1 MYLVPQGQNP
11 LALIAALEKRVIALE
26 NLVKGLQLEPKA
38 RIGRPPKVKNEPDQP
53 QNSDSIG
60 HR

>member
-53 QNSDSIG
+53 ESRDSVSD
-60 HR
+60 

>member
-11 LALIAALEKRVIALE
+11 LALIAALENRVIALE

-38 RIGRPPKVKNEPDQP
+38 RIGRPPKVKNEPNQP
-53 QNSDSIG
+53 QSRDSVSD
-60 HR
+60 

>member
-53 QNSDSIG
+53 QSRDSVSD
-60 HR
+60 